1 MGAKKSNLQDFL
13 QVLPLAACRAH
24 SKAVSPVQTCK
35 KSCRFHPYRSITPM
49 SKLIRQALDQAFE
62 QYAAECS
69 RRDALLARVVTSREI
84 GPRPTMRAHRVP
96 ALPWLP
102 VATVFDEKGYPV
114 PVYQRKCR
122 HLRHA

>member
-1 MGAKKSNLQDFL
+1 
-13 QVLPLAACRAH
+13 
-24 SKAVSPVQTCK
+24 
-35 KSCRFHPYRSITPM
+35 M
-49 SKLIRQALDQAFE
+49 SRISRHALDQAFE
-62 QYAAECS
+62 QYAADYS
-69 RRDALLARVVTSREI
+69 RRVVVTPRDI

-102 VATVFDEKGYPV
+102 VATVFDEKGFPV